1 MLKNEII
8 FQESQFNK
16 IFPFYFIVNENL
28 IIDSAGISLLKIIPD
43 LINTNF
49 CDFFL
54 IKRPKVESVKFTSLL
69 AIVNQLVLIEIKNK
83 NKTILRGQL
92 ETISTSN
99 SLIFIGSLWV
109 ENINNFIDNNLTLN
123 DFPLHDPLID
133 LLNQINA
140 NEIATGDLRELLK
153 TVHQQKQEL
162 AVANQTLVKQRKF
175 YEEILNNIPADIVV
189 FDSNHRYLFINPNA
203 IKNNELRSW
212 MIGKKDEDYATLKQ
226 KPYSLYDQRRITF
239 NDAKHSKELKSFEEK
254 ITRQDGTEQW
264 IIRNFYPVLDGN
276 SEVEYMIGYG
286 MDITGFKKI
295 QREIQIKELRYR
307 DLFDN
312 SLAIIISH
320 DLTGRILDINPMVE
334 KIYGY
339 NQEETIGKDVL
350 DFVPDEDKPLFGNYI
365 SEIGQKKQDSG
376 VIRFI
381 HKTGKIVYGFYNNYL
396 REEEGKEPY
405 VIAFAVDITDR
416 VKAEKQLEIAIK
428 KSEELAKV
436 KQSFL
441 ANMSHEI
448 RTPMNGIVGMSNL
461 LSKTHLNKKQE
472 YYLNI
477 LQSTSDHLLK
487 ILNDILD
494 LSKIESGNLTLQFEN
509 FSLRE
514 SINRA
519 MEVMHQRAEEKG
531 ILLSNSFFDDTI
543 APILIGDPLRINQ
556 ILLNILSNAI
566 KFTLKGSVDIAC
578 SLISSSSL
586 NQTIEIKIIDTG
598 IGMDQAFTEKIY
610 QKFTQEDNSDVRKFG
625 GTGLGM
631 SICKEIVDLMLGD
644 IVVKSIRGVGTI
656 VIITLEFLK
665 GEQSSAT
672 QSSTVEIDTSIIK
685 NKKIII
691 ADDNQMNRKL
701 AGIILK
707 SYGAI
712 ITEAENGEQVIKKV
726 SRSHYDL
733 IIMDIEMPV
742 MNGVDATLIIRN
754 KLNLSIPIIALTAF
768 AYEEDKQRFLAAGM
782 NGYLSKPFKEIELAE
797 MIATSLFAVVAS
809 ERSIIKKEPSIKLFN
824 LKELKSISN
833 NNKEFMR
840 EMIALFIQEST
851 DAIKKIKD
859 AQTQSEYITIK
870 KIIHKIK
877 PSIQVM
883 GILSITKQIKQIE
896 ETSDKNIDKN
906 LFNQLTNTI
915 LTVLKE
921 AIDQIKDEIVI
932 K

>member
-1 MLKNEII
+1 
-8 FQESQFNK
+8 
-16 IFPFYFIVNENL
+16 
-28 IIDSAGISLLKIIPD
+28 
-43 LINTNF
+43 
-49 CDFFL
+49 
-54 IKRPKVESVKFTSLL
+54 
-69 AIVNQLVLIEIKNK
+69 
-83 NKTILRGQL
+83 
-92 ETISTSN
+92 
-99 SLIFIGSLWV
+99 
-109 ENINNFIDNNLTLN
+109 
-123 DFPLHDPLID
+123 
-133 LLNQINA
+133 
-140 NEIATGDLRELLK
+140 
-153 TVHQQKQEL
+153 
-162 AVANQTLVKQRKF
+162 
-175 YEEILNNIPADIVV
+175 
-189 FDSNHRYLFINPNA
+189 
-203 IKNNELRSW
+203 
-212 MIGKKDEDYATLKQ
+212 
-226 KPYSLYDQRRITF
+226 
-239 NDAKHSKELKSFEEK
+239 
-254 ITRQDGTEQW
+254 
-264 IIRNFYPVLDGN
+264 
-276 SEVEYMIGYG
+276 
-286 MDITGFKKI
+286 
-295 QREIQIKELRYR
+295 
-307 DLFDN
+307 
-312 SLAIIISH
+312 
-320 DLTGRILDINPMVE
+320 
-334 KIYGY
+334 
-339 NQEETIGKDVL
+339 
-350 DFVPDEDKPLFGNYI
+350 
-365 SEIGQKKQDSG
+365 
-376 VIRFI
+376 
-381 HKTGKIVYGFYNNYL
+381 
-396 REEEGKEPY
+396 
-405 VIAFAVDITDR
+405 
-416 VKAEKQLEIAIK
+416 
-428 KSEELAKV
+428 
-436 KQSFL
+436 
-441 ANMSHEI
+441 
-448 RTPMNGIVGMSNL
+448 MNGIVGMSNL

-726 SRSHYDL
+726 SISHYYL